1 MNLEVRDRVN
11 KTWKQKLWSW
21 WEMEVVATV
30 PRAAVEVA
38 MVPAAGSVGKY
49 AWCSVGGD
57 NDWLLWQLCSSSC
70 AAAAVTTAWHCCSGG
85 VMLWLLF
92 RVAAAVV
99 TIARSC
105 TGWLMLWTGRQ
116 NKECYWNC
124 KAILRLKVEVWQQ
137 SEVVNY
143 AMQNLFS
150 EVDAFVYYETDFF

>member
-105 TGWLMLWTGRQ
+105 TGWLIIGCNQQCWAMTKIFENGIFLRRNPACLSCPFTP
-116 NKECYWNC
+116 EVIYW
-124 KAILRLKVEVWQQ
+124 ILI
-137 SEVVNY
+137 
-143 AMQNLFS
+143 
-150 EVDAFVYYETDFF
+150 